1 MGEPVARR
9 RAIMPAVIMTLSL
22 GMGGLGVTG
31 ASHAQERAAALEA
44 PAIRRTTL
52 LVENLDQSI
61 EFYQRLGLTKWYD
74 KATDITSVEGVV
86 GAADLPLTE
95 DPKVGR
101 IVIMKGNDERI
112 GMIGLLSYDKP
123 KLASARGNL
132 MGLGTGDA
140 IIMMEVPDIQAAYGR
155 LQQID
160 VRFHRPPYKYTV
172 ANPDG
177 TTNTGMRMFVYDPD
191 GRLIE
196 VAQPDR
202 RRP

>member
-1 MGEPVARR
+1 M
-9 RAIMPAVIMTLSL
+9 
-22 GMGGLGVTG
+22 
-31 ASHAQERAAALEA
+31 EA
-44 PAIRRTTL
+44 PAVRRTTL
-52 LVENLDQSI
+52 LVENLDKSI

-74 KATDITSVEGVV
+74 KATDVNSAEGVV

-95 DPKVGR
+95 DPKEGR

-132 MGLGTGDA
+132 VGIGTGDA
-140 IIMMEVPDIQAAYGR
+140 IIMMEVPDIQSAYSR

-160 VRFHRPPYKYTV
+160 VRFHRSPYKYTV

-177 TTNTGMRMFVYDPD
+177 TTNTGTRMFVYDPD

-202 RRP
+202 RRQ

>member
-1 MGEPVARR
+1 MDRSLSALRVA
-9 RAIMPAVIMTLSL
+9 ALGLALSL
-22 GMGGLGVTG
+22 TAVEV
-31 ASHAQERAAALEA
+31 AAQERSSAFQA

-52 LVENLDQSI
+52 VVENLDKSI

-74 KATDITSVEGVV
+74 AASDANSPGGVI
-86 GAADLPLTE
+86 GAADLPLAD

-112 GMIGLLSYDKP
+112 GMIGLLGYDKP

-132 MGLGTGDA
+132 MGVGIGDA
-140 IIMMEVPDIQAAYGR
+140 IIMMEVPDIQAVYGR

-160 VRFHRPPYKYTV
+160 VRFHRTPYKFV
-172 ANPDG
+172 VDRPDG
-177 TTNTGMRMFVYDPD
+177 TKSTGQRMFVYDPD

-196 VAQPDR
+196 IAEPDR
-202 RRP
+202 K